1 MNIKMSM
8 AKFGIKR
15 RAELDGSS
23 HYWTGKKCKR
33 GHIDWRNT
41 STGKCMSCNRLTNK
55 AITKKQTFD
64 SEYSL

>member
-8 AKFGIKR
+8 AKIGIKR